1 MGLFRRRE
9 SLHERLARE
18 GGLDDGRPPPHDTT
32 PRWAEAGVHGVPR
45 PREWD
50 ASTLVEAPDVQGD
63 EVGFVALPDG
73 TLLVEGEGDA
83 EALADAL
90 EAQLAPPYR
99 ARAVRRD
106 ERFWGVAA
114 RRIVVVELPP
124 EVQGT
129 ELELAVNGGET
140 SLVVDGS
147 REFGSVS
154 ELENLARARGLE
166 SFVVRARRLDGQL
179 WEVQVSAL

>member
-1 MGLFRRRE
+1 MGLFRRSE

-18 GGLDDGRPPPHDTT
+18 GGLDEGRPPHDTM
-32 PRWAEAGVHGVPR
+32 PRWAEAGIHGVPR

-50 ASTLVEAPDVQGD
+50 ASTLVEVPDLRGD
-63 EVGFVALPDG
+63 ELGFVALPDG

-83 EALADAL
+83 EPLADAL
-90 EAQLAPPYR
+90 EAHLTPPYR

-114 RRIVVVELPP
+114 RRIAVVELPP
-124 EVQGT
+124 EVKGE
-129 ELELAVNGGET
+129 ELELAVNDGQT
-140 SLVVDGS
+140 ALVVDGS

-166 SFVVRARRLDGQL
+166 AYVVRARRLDGQL

>member
-1 MGLFRRRE
+1 MGLFRRSE

-18 GGLDDGRPPPHDTT
+18 GGLDEGRPPHDTT
-32 PRWAEAGVHGVPR
+32 PRWAETGIHGVPR

-63 EVGFVALPDG
+63 DLGFVALPDG
-73 TLLVEGEGDA
+73 TLLVDGEGDA
-83 EALADAL
+83 EPLADAL
-90 EAQLAPPYR
+90 EAQLTPPYR

-114 RRIVVVELPP
+114 RRIAVVELPS
-124 EVQGT
+124 EVKGK
-129 ELELAVNGGET
+129 ELELAVNDGET

-147 REFGSVS
+147 REFGSLS
-154 ELENLARARGLE
+154 ELENLARARGLD
-166 SFVVRARRLDGQL
+166 SYVVRAQHLDGQL